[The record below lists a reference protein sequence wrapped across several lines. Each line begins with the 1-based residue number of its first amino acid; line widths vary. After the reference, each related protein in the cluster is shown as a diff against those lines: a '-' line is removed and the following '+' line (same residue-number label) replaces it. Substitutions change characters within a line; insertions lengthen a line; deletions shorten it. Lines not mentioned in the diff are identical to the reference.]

1 LLRFFLNDQIVE
13 INISIETARCETH
26 IILPPIDAS
35 YFIHVA
41 LALEVS
47 GAILSVK
54 VIDVDGIQSN
64 SASKQMTAIAEF
76 DFSALFNLKSS

>member
-1 LLRFFLNDQIVE
+1 M
-13 INISIETARCETH
+13 
-26 IILPPIDAS
+26 P
-35 YFIHVA
+35 

-54 VIDVDGIQSN
+54 VVDVDGIQSN

-76 DFSALFNLKSS
+76 DFSALFNLQSS